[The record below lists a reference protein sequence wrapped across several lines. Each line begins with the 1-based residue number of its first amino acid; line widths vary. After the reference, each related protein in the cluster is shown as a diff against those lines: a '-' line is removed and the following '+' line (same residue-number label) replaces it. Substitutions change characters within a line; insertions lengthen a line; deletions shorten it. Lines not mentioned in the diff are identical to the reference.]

1 MEMIKNIFRSAQT
14 QQNPNPPTF
23 HTQGSWPPQ
32 NNRPNYNQRNQ
43 NYNRNPN
50 NNAQATQNMFQPRR
64 TPNFRQQQNYNNDQI
79 NMMPQ
84 NMGGDVDFTMN
95 DGYNQ
100 QIPQNIMNGYAP
112 MQNNFRANDNNSY
125 QPFNEEI
132 NKYDKIKTNL
142 RNFANKNKLQFNTYL
157 PSRGEMGVNNN
168 NQFPGYPYPEQ
179 QPNDF
184 YRKKKFPQKIM
195 ETDKMNYPFYPNEKG
210 NIPNPNIPNIVN
222 KNEFY
227 SGKPNINKNKFD
239 NQKIKRRNEISFPQ
253 DEIINEEDE
262 NDNPSYQPSSFQRN
276 LKKNKKIEKNEQF
289 HPPEKGKPSKK
300 FNSPEIAPKNKPLS
314 IKPKK
319 TISFSPKKAEK
330 EEKKEVYQK
339 TKIDPLALIEFKKKH
354 AIDNPIPNNE
364 SNTKEKALL
373 TKMCSKE
380 EIKEREEQNLLSI
393 FELDPELSYFNKETS
408 MWVKKAKPEYAIK
421 AFQRSGGDLNKIDP
435 SNIRT
440 PLALK
445 KTINYIINEIV
456 DCDTNPKRKFV
467 EITPITFSEVCL
479 FVIDRF
485 KAIRKDFTI
494 IEDIGKECIE
504 SNEFMARFLILC
516 LNETLDLKTISGE
529 QGLYNLNMTQLNS
542 TLTSLF
548 EFYEKNSKIKD
559 SYKSTNQEEFISYFL
574 LLALK
579 QKPIEF
585 ISILSRIKKEK
596 RNSPKI
602 YFVLKIAKAILSKDW
617 RTFMKLLKSSDCNY
631 LTGCMMVI
639 FFNEIRFAAINE
651 LCTYSKAKDSH
662 YLVSINQLCNILPF
676 ENSDECFKFLNW
688 FGIEY
693 PENVEEDHDAKFALY
708 KNSEYANENYNF
720 LNAPMK
726 TNYTYVESKKGNKS
740 RKEVMLGGQ
749 ILEESN
755 DYLGLEVKKENVI
768 FKFPLQKEEKKE
780 DKPQLKLFTMNKEDN
795 CSKKEK
801 NDSSFFGEPSQPSE
815 KEKTKSFTFKSSFFQ
830 EKAEEDN
837 GMNSSLIKPN
847 ISCLESS
854 SIIMTGDEVKNLF
867 TQKKSDEQNESSIS
881 LSDAYPEEKISFFIS
896 IMTIIEKNF
905 DIQLKAEFFMI
916 LQLIKEKAKIKEK
929 IREHFIKRTKGL
941 ILAELKKNVLNS
953 RYNKQY
959 MKEMIRYNMN
969 ISSLDAREN
978 YFLQGANGNNHS
990 TLNLSLYTYEDLK
1003 FFLFDN
1009 FMKTHP
1015 EEINENCINYIQV
1028 NFYTTRDILVNSN
1041 IIQNLHVHESITHV
1055 GKTEVLIYEPD
1066 IRLEKGKFSL
1076 FIRFILID
1084 KIKELDTFI
1093 FENQN
1098 NLKKFTYGI
1107 ICFDLADNDVINKLI
1122 TLLEITFGSVIKK
1135 KFIFFF
1141 IYKNSISDSELASL
1155 HKTYLKLYSQFEIE
1169 QNDENK
1175 IFYIG
1180 NVQNFSEYY
1189 HKMLIYNNNKTFVEL
1204 FKTNF
1209 KFETFDKSKKMLS
1222 LKEYH
1227 KSLKLNNYINE
1238 LNKDYS
1244 YKNYN
1249 GRIQQILLGICL
1261 NKIMSNFYYEV
1272 FSKYANSLFNIP
1284 TFISDNKIFNTE
1296 NLCLKMCDLFKSFAN
1311 ISLFELYRDCD
1322 TDDVLLFFDYYIH
1335 EIIQILLMNEEQ
1347 IIIMKDKINSIEYES
1362 KKYCFYNME
1371 PSSVNLIYLPIFW
1384 YSKLIELISDYFSV
1398 QMNISYSLDIFKK
1411 VFSRYE
1417 VLVIEE
1423 LNDFIEDLIDNS
1435 NPYTGHNKI
1444 ILKCIHNNQTYE
1456 NSKNFESNNN
1466 YLNMKRKREFSPD
1479 SIQNEKQLSLQYISR
1494 PKESIKDAFF
1504 ALEENGGNDN
1514 RRLDLFPRNI
1524 IQYKYL

>member
-1 MEMIKNIFRSAQT
+1 MIKNIFRSAQT
-14 QQNPNPPTF
+14 QQNPNPPNP
-23 HTQGSWPPQ
+23 HTQGAWPPQ

-43 NYNRNPN
+43 NFNRNSN
-50 NNAQATQNMFQPRR
+50 NNAQTIQNMFQPRR
-64 TPNFRQQQNYNNDQI
+64 TPNYRQQQNYNNPQI

-84 NMGGDVDFTMN
+84 NFSNDIDFNMN
-95 DGYNQ
+95 DGHNQ
-100 QIPQNIMNGYAP
+100 QILQDNMNGYIP
-112 MQNNFRANDNNSY
+112 MQNNFRANDNNLY
-125 QPFNEEI
+125 QPFNEEM
-132 NKYDKIKTNL
+132 NKYDKIKTNF
-142 RNFANKNKLQFNTYL
+142 RNFVNKNKPQFNNYF
-157 PSRGEMGVNNN
+157 PPRNEMDINNN
-168 NQFPGYPYPEQ
+168 IQFPEYQYPEQ

-184 YRKKKFPQKIM
+184 YRKKKYPQRTMGNDEMI
-195 ETDKMNYPFYPNEKG
+195 YPVYPNEKV
-210 NIPNPNIPNIVN
+210 NIQKSNIIN

-227 SGKPNINKNKFD
+227 SGKPTVNKNKFD
-239 NQKIKRRNEISFPQ
+239 NPKSKRKNINSFPQ
-253 DEIINEEDE
+253 DEIINEDDE
-262 NDNPSYQPSSFQRN
+262 NDDPSYQPKPTQKI
-276 LKKNKKIEKNEQF
+276 LKKNKKTEKNEQF
-289 HPPEKGKPSKK
+289 NHPEKGKANKK
-300 FNSPEIAPKNKPLS
+300 FNSPENPPKKKNLS
-314 IKPKK
+314 IKPK
-319 TISFSPKKAEK
+319 TTTSFSPKKEEK

-354 AIDNPIPNNE
+354 DTIDNPIS
-364 SNTKEKALL
+364 SNDNKTKEKALL
-373 TKMCSKE
+373 TEMCSKE

-393 FELDPELSYFNKETS
+393 FELDPELSFFNKETS

-421 AFQRSGGDLNKIDP
+421 AFQRSGGDLNKTDP

-440 PLALK
+440 PSTLK

-467 EITPITFSEVCL
+467 EITPITFSDVCL

-494 IEDIGKECIE
+494 LEDTGKECIE
-504 SNEFMARFLILC
+504 SSESMARFLILC

-529 QGLYNLNMTQLNS
+529 QGLYNLNMSQLNS

-548 EFYEKNSKIKD
+548 ELYEKNSKIKD
-559 SYKSTNQEEFISYFL
+559 SYQSINQEEFISYFL

-585 ISILSRIKKEK
+585 ISILARIKKEK
-596 RNSPKI
+596 RNSTKI
-602 YFVLKIAKAILSKDW
+602 CFVLKIAKAILSKDW
-617 RTFMKLLKSSDCNY
+617 RTFMKLLKSEECDY

-639 FFNEIRFAAINE
+639 FFNEIRFVAVNE

-676 ENSDECFKFLNW
+676 ENSEECFKFLNW

-693 PENVEEDHDAKFALY
+693 PENIEEDHDAKFALY
-708 KNSEYANENYNF
+708 KNSIYANENYNF

-726 TNYTYVESKKGNKS
+726 TNYTYVESKKGNKN
-740 RKEVMLGGQ
+740 RKEVILGGQ

-755 DYLGLEVKKENVI
+755 DDFGLKAKKENVI
-768 FKFPLQKEEKKE
+768 FQSPLPKEEKKE
-780 DKPQLKLFTMNKEDN
+780 DKTPIKLFTMSKEDN
-795 CSKKEK
+795 GIKKEK
-801 NDSSFFGEPSQPSE
+801 NDSLVFGEPSQPSE
-815 KEKTKSFTFKSSFFQ
+815 KEKSKPLFTFKSSFFP
-830 EKAEEDN
+830 EKTEDVN
-837 GMNSSLIKPN
+837 VANTSFIKPN
-847 ISCLESS
+847 ISHLESS
-854 SIIMTGDEVKNLF
+854 SIIMTGDEVNNLF

-881 LSDAYPEEKISFFIS
+881 LSDAYPEEKISFFIN
-896 IMTIIEKNF
+896 IMTIIEKNV
-905 DIQLKAEFFMI
+905 DIQLKAEFFMF

-929 IREHFIKRTKGL
+929 IRYHFIKRKKGL
-941 ILAELKKNVLNS
+941 IFSELKKNVLNS
-953 RYNKQY
+953 KYNKQY
-959 MKEMIRYNMN
+959 MKEMIKYNMN

-978 YFLQGANGNNHS
+978 YFLQGAKGKTQS

-1041 IIQNLHVHESITHV
+1041 IIQNLHVNESITHV

-1066 IRLEKGKFSL
+1066 IRLEKGRFSL

-1107 ICFDLADNDVINKLI
+1107 ICFDIADNEVINKVI
-1122 TLLEITFGSVIKK
+1122 TLLEITLGSVIKK
-1135 KFIFFF
+1135 RFIFFF
-1141 IYKNSISDSELASL
+1141 IYKNCISDSELASL
-1155 HKTYLKLYSQFEIE
+1155 HQTYLKLYSQFEIE

-1180 NVQNFSEYY
+1180 NLQNFSEYY

-1209 KFETFDKSKKMLS
+1209 KFETYDKSKKMIS

-1227 KSLKLNNYINE
+1227 NSIKLNNYINE
-1238 LNKDYS
+1238 INKDYS

-1261 NKIMSNFYYEV
+1261 NKIISNFYYEV
-1272 FSKYANSLFNIP
+1272 FKRYANTLFNIP

-1296 NLCLKMCDLFKSFAN
+1296 NLCLKMCDLFKSFASL
-1311 ISLFELYRDCD
+1311 SLFELYRECDCND
-1322 TDDVLLFFDYYIH
+1322 ILLFFDYYIH
-1335 EIIQILLMNEEQ
+1335 EIVQILLMNEEQ
-1347 IIIMKDKINSIEYES
+1347 MIIMKDTINSIEYES
-1362 KKYCFYNME
+1362 KKHCFYNLD

-1384 YSKLIELISDYFSV
+1384 FSKLIEIISDYFSV
-1398 QMNISYSLDIFKK
+1398 RMNTSYSAEIFKK

-1417 VLVIEE
+1417 VVVVEE
-1423 LNDFIEDLIDNS
+1423 VNDLIES
-1435 NPYTGHNKI
+1435 LIEKSGPSIGHNKL
-1444 ILKCIHNNQTYE
+1444 ILNCIYKNETYE
-1456 NSKNFESNNN
+1456 VSKDFESNNYN
-1466 YLNMKRKREFSPD
+1466 YLNMKRKREFTQD
-1479 SIQNEKQLSLQYISR
+1479 DIKNEKQLSLQYISR
-1494 PKESIKDAFF
+1494 PKEIIKDAFF

-1514 RRLDLFPRNI
+1514 RPLELFPRNI